1 LRACRVGVGVNLDL
15 DFFRFPTYMYVL
27 DVAAL
32 LTIVTTRCGSR
43 KPKRRMFADIQWYI
57 ACGVQ
62 RYDQSHS
69 RKEDN
74 SAELPSNTRI

>member
-43 KPKRRMFADIQWYI
+43 KPKRRMFADI
-57 ACGVQ
+57 
-62 RYDQSHS
+62 
-69 RKEDN
+69 
-74 SAELPSNTRI
+74 